1 MFFEPLL
8 SIMEQCLREVSQLTP
23 QLYLA
28 SVAAINDESLK
39 QNKINLIINATK
51 ELPMWNPQKDTN
63 IMTIRV
69 PVYDNTEQTL
79 FPYFQVKR
87 DEKCF
92 SLPK

>member
-1 MFFEPLL
+1 MFQAFLLFEPLL

-51 ELPMWNPQKDTN
+51 ELPMWNPQKDAN

-79 FPYFQVKR
+79 FPYFQVKC
-87 DEKCF
+87 DEK
-92 SLPK
+92 